1 MEIKNLGDC
10 VDLIID
16 YRGKT
21 PQKMGSD
28 WSDEGYRVISAKNVH
43 YGMITDEDSIRC
55 VNEDIYSRWMKE
67 EIKRGDCFL
76 ASEGASLGES
86 AIWDSD
92 EKVVLG
98 QRLFAIRADG
108 SNLDPWYLAY
118 YLQTEGFREQIN
130 QSSTGSTVFGI
141 SQPILCNLQLMLP
154 DIAIQRRIGDL
165 YKHILYGIKNNYRLV
180 NELELMLKTIYEYW
194 FVQFDFPD
202 DKGMPYKDSSGPME
216 KTHDGVDIPKGWRRE
231 TLKNKYRIEK
241 GLSYSSDDIKS
252 GEGIAMINLACI
264 DIHRNYRDGQLKYHA
279 GNVPSETM
287 LKAGDMLIACTD
299 LTRNA
304 DIVGCPIL
312 VPDDGADYTYSTD
325 IAKIYSVEEGLD
337 NMYLYMTLRTD
348 SYHNYIKKWASGTNV
363 LHLNLDG
370 LDWYEVNI
378 PPIELQKRYSVLVKE
393 VHNRES
399 QILKENRNLV
409 ELKNTVLPMLMNGQ
423 AYIQ

>member
-1 MEIKNLGDC
+1 MEIKTLGEC

-28 WSDEGYRVISAKNVH
+28 WVDDGYRVISAKNVH

-55 VNEDIYSRWMKE
+55 VTEDVYSRWMKD

-92 EKVVLG
+92 EKIVLG

-108 SNLDPWYLAY
+108 KNLDSWYLAY
-118 YLQTEGFREQIN
+118 YLQTEGFREQID
-130 QSSTGSTVFGI
+130 QTSTGSTVFGI
-141 SQPILCNLQLMLP
+141 SQPILCNLELMLP
-154 DIAIQRRIGDL
+154 DITTQKKIGNL
-165 YKHILYGIKNNYRLV
+165 YKNILYGIKYNQRLIK
-180 NELELMLKTIYEYW
+180 EMELMLKTIYDYW
-194 FVQFDFPD
+194 FVQFDFPNSE
-202 DKGMPYKDSSGPME
+202 GQPYKATGGKMVLTE
-216 KTHDGVDIPKGWRRE
+216 DGVEIPDGWKRESLKG
-231 TLKNKYRIEK
+231 KYSVEK
-241 GLSYSSDDIKS
+241 GLSYSSDDIKT
-252 GEGIAMINLACI
+252 GEGIPMINLACI
-264 DIHRNYRDGQLKYHA
+264 DIHRNYRDGQLKFHS
-279 GNVPSETM
+279 GNVPESAM
-287 LKAGDMLIACTD
+287 LKSGEMLIACTD

-312 VPDDGADYTYSTD
+312 VPDDGAEYTFSTD
-325 IAKIYSVEEGLD
+325 IAKLHASTSEINDL
-337 NMYLYMTLRTD
+337 YLYMTLRTD

-378 PPIELQKRYSVLVKE
+378 PPIELQKKFSKFVIEAHK
-393 VHNRES
+393 RES
-399 QILKENRNLV
+399 QILEENRNLTN
-409 ELKNTVLPMLMNGQ
+409 LKNIVLPMLMNGQ
-423 AYIQ
+423 AVID